1 MNEIMQLY
9 KQLLM
14 KKGFYNKPKIRKPIL
29 SPYNPDSQMVI
40 SETELYKPLINRRKR
55 TKHSVQQK
63 LYIMRGTAGNPTAL
77 LRSWQRQFV
86 FDDLA

>member
-14 KKGFYNKPKIRKPIL
+14 KKGLYNKPKIRKPIL

-40 SETELYKPLINRRKR
+40 SETELYKPLINREKNKAQCT
-55 TKHSVQQK
+55 TKCK
-63 LYIMRGTAGNPTAL
+63 FNTGGRGY
-77 LRSWQRQFV
+77 
-86 FDDLA
+86 

>member
-1 MNEIMQLY
+1 MAEIMQLY

-40 SETELYKPLINRRKR
+40 SETELYKPLINRKKK
-55 TKHSVQQK
+55 TKHSVQQSVN
-63 LYIMRGTAGNPTAL
+63 LIRVGVVIETDTFQSNTAKSL
-77 LRSWQRQFV
+77 I
-86 FDDLA
+86 